1 MAILPG
7 STLGMLGG
15 GQLGRMFVIAA
26 RTMGYEVIVLD
37 PDANSPAG
45 KMASQHIDAAYDDRE
60 ALDYMARHCA
70 AISTE
75 FENIPAETLEYLAK
89 SLPVHPSAS
98 ALRIAQNRA
107 LEKQFFNDQGLNTAP
122 FLSINNEA
130 DLSAAEKFEYPA
142 ILKTATLG
150 YDGKGQFLCESF
162 DELQAAYR
170 QISPRA
176 CVLEKKINLAKEVSM
191 VLCRSEAG
199 EVSCFP
205 VAQNEHRDG
214 ILDFSTIPAELSQ
227 PLEDAVIQA
236 AHRIADGLNYC
247 GVLAIEF
254 FISSGDEVLVNEMA
268 PRPHNSG
275 HYTLDA
281 CETSQFEQ
289 QLRMMCGVPAGSSRQ
304 HSAVVMWNVLGDI
317 WPQQGTP
324 AWDEVLRQDN
334 MKLHLYGKT
343 EARAGRKMGHISCLA
358 KDTTEARRQL
368 EQLIGKLAPAQK
380 YPFRTF

>member
-15 GQLGRMFVIAA
+15 GQLGRMFVTAA

-45 KMASQHIDAAYDDRE
+45 KMASQHLESAYDDRG

-75 FENIPAETLEYLAK
+75 FENIPADTLEYLAK

-98 ALRIAQNRA
+98 ALRIAQNRT

-122 FLSINNEA
+122 FLTINSEA
-130 DLSAAEKFEYPA
+130 ELSQAESFEYPA

-150 YDGKGQFLCESF
+150 YDGKGQFVCDSF
-162 DELQAAYR
+162 DELRAAYG
-170 QISPRA
+170 QISPRD
-176 CVLEKKINLAKEVSM
+176 CVLEKKIDLAREVSV

-205 VAQNEHRDG
+205 IAQNEHCNG
-214 ILDFSTIPAELSQ
+214 ILDFSIIPAELLKPQ
-227 PLEDAVIQA
+227 YDAIIQA

-254 FISSGDEVLVNEMA
+254 FISSDDEVLVNEMA

-289 QLRMMCGVPAGSSRQ
+289 QVRMMCGIPAGSSRQ
-304 HSAVVMWNVLGDI
+304 HSAVVMWNILGDI
-317 WPQQGTP
+317 WPQNGTP
-324 AWDEVLRQDN
+324 NWDEVFRRRH

-343 EARAGRKMGHISCLA
+343 EARVGRKMGHINCLA
-358 KDTTEARRQL
+358 DDTAEARRQL
-368 EQLIGKLAPAQK
+368 EELIGELVS
-380 YPFRTF
+380 T